1 MNLQIIIAN
10 LISPRDTQRILAS
23 HKERNKTSPDPAL
36 ELEQQELPEGYKPP
50 VGIDLIAEEL
60 ENKGYLP

>member
-1 MNLQIIIAN
+1 MKLELIQPRFAN
-10 LISPRDTQRILAS
+10 PQSLAS
-23 HKERNKTSPDPAL
+23 NSDKGYSDPAL